1 MIWLPAAFSQLAD
14 ADDLVDLGRMPI
26 ACIPEHGTK
35 SRTFMSQNGAAFA
48 GLCRAL

>member
-26 ACIPEHGTK
+26 ALHT
-35 SRTFMSQNGAAFA
+35 
-48 GLCRAL
+48 